1 MSLLPLHWLHVRSI
15 AHGFCRNTRG
25 AYAIE
30 FAFAGSLFI
39 VLSLV
44 ICQYAMIYLAR
55 ESLALALQQ
64 ATRTLLTGSFQQ
76 SNAGLMDQNQILQNL
91 RAVICGSTQ
100 DSRNWMFRCSDL
112 KLDVRIANSFSSS
125 SSSTSP
131 VDSSTGTWA
140 AGFGSTYS
148 CPGPKSIAVVRAAVK
163 YPLFARGLSFG
174 LSAFTDGSALLQ
186 SSAVF
191 RVEPYQSGSGSAC

>member
-1 MSLLPLHWLHVRSI
+1 MSVARLHRRRIHSVAQSFCLN
-15 AHGFCRNTRG
+15 AHG
-25 AYAIE
+25 AYAVE

-39 VLSLV
+39 VLSLI

-76 SNAGLMDQNQILQNL
+76 SNAGSTDQNQILQNL

-100 DSRNWMFRCSDL
+100 DSRNWMFRCGDL
-112 KLDVRIANSFSSS
+112 KLDVRVANSFSA
-125 SSSTSP
+125 SSSTSSP

-163 YPLFARGLSFG
+163 YPLFARAFSFG

-186 SSAVF
+186 SAAVF